1 MSSEGRIRTC
11 DTIIPRM
18 IAVRTTRMI
27 RFSCALPVRKYN
39 YIPGLSVPYHF
50 VICKPSFLEGLVL
63 LCRTHP
69 HFRSDPGTPS
79 ALRAVS
85 PDCHVPY
92 HFVICKPSFSGSL
105 GSASHNAS
113 SLSFGSGDALGS
125 SSRFPGLSCAISLR
139 DLQAFLFRKSWFCF
153 A

>member
-1 MSSEGRIRTC
+1 MSHIIFISKATLETSSEGRIRTC
-11 DTIIPRM
+11 DTIIPRI

-27 RFSCALPVRKYN
+27 HFSCALPVR
-39 YIPGLSVPYHF
+39 
-50 VICKPSFLEGLVL
+50 
-63 LCRTHP
+63 
-69 HFRSDPGTPS
+69 
-79 ALRAVS
+79 VS

-125 SSRFPGLSCAISLR
+125 SSRFPGLSELPRYICKLVCFFVFAFDDVRIYYVRAFIISKKLR
-139 DLQAFLFRKSWFCF
+139 TVF
-153 A
+153 